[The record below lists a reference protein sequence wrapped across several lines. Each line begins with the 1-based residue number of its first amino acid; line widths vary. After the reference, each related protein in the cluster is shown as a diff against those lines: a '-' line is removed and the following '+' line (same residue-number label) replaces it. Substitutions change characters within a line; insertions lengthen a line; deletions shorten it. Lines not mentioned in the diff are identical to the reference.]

1 MKKRKSLNVKVLLIL
16 FAALLVTFVTQNV
29 VSCKILENEVLEQ
42 WKTSNAKLVEA
53 YAKVMLA
60 KQCET
65 VEDYQNFIDEINSE
79 NTFNYALYLRDVE
92 GTVTAVA
99 HSNPERIGLVL
110 EDAGSVAAARNGEAY
125 VGYYTDP
132 VSGGRTLDV
141 LNPIYDGNN
150 QLMGALNI
158 GIPVD
163 EDTMNAIMQDSV
175 IKVTSL
181 SVVFGF
187 ALILVLCI
195 VLFIMVLKPVQF
207 LSRNTEKLSHYDLT
221 GDLSGKMKK
230 YCKREDEIGAISRG
244 FEEMRLSI
252 ISLIG
257 QISKVTLELA
267 GQSEKLSKVAGEV
280 SETGAQLSQTVEEV
294 ANGATAQAQET
305 VEGEEQVE
313 KLSGLI
319 EVVQQNMDKLNEAT
333 RIVGQLK
340 EEGIKA
346 LQAVVKNTATNTE
359 QSDEVH
365 TVIMETSQ
373 QTDRIQEASAQ
384 IREIASQTNLLALNA
399 SIEAARAGE
408 AGKGFAVVATEIGN
422 LARQTDELT
431 ERIEMIIK
439 DLVVKMEQAVT
450 TINGM
455 QETTKEQ
462 SESVSYTQEK
472 FDLIAENLKRM
483 EENCGELGRSTEHME
498 KSRGSIVGIV
508 SDLSAISQE
517 NAACMEEAAA
527 SVEEQSKSIET
538 VSGSSQKVASLAEDL
553 MENIR
558 KFKIEG

>member
-1 MKKRKSLNVKVLLIL
+1 MKKRKSLNVKILLVL
-16 FAALLVTFVTQNV
+16 FAALLVTFVTLNF

-42 WKTSNAKLVEA
+42 WKVSNAKLVEV
-53 YAKVMLA
+53 YADLMLA
-60 KQCET
+60 EQCET
-65 VEDYQNFIDEINSE
+65 VEDYQGFIDEINSK
-79 NTFNYALYLRDVE
+79 NTFNYALYLQDLD
-92 GTVTAVA
+92 GAVTAVA

-141 LNPIYDGNN
+141 LNPIYDRDN
-150 QLMGALNI
+150 QLIGALNI

-163 EDTMNAIMQDSV
+163 EDTMNTIMKGSL
-175 IKVTSL
+175 IKVAIL
-181 SVVFGF
+181 SVAFGI

-207 LSRNTEKLSHYDLT
+207 LSQNTEKLSHYDLT
-221 GDLSGKMKK
+221 GDLSGKLKK

-267 GQSEKLSKVAGEV
+267 GQSEELSKVAGQV

-319 EVVQQNMDKLNEAT
+319 ELVQQNMEKLNEAT
-333 RIVGQLK
+333 KIVEQIK
-340 EEGIKA
+340 EEGIEA
-346 LQAVVKNTATNTE
+346 LQTVVKNTAKNTE
-359 QSDEVH
+359 QSGEVH

-422 LARQTDELT
+422 LAKQTDELT

-439 DLVVKMEQAVT
+439 DLVVKMEQAVV

-455 QETTKEQ
+455 QEATKEQ

-472 FDLIAENLKRM
+472 FNLIAENLRRM

-498 KSRGSIVGIV
+498 KSRGAIVGIV

-527 SVEEQSKSIET
+527 SVAEQSKSIET
-538 VSGSSQKVASLAEDL
+538 VSASSQKVASLAEDL
-553 MENIR
+553 MENIK

>member
-439 DLVVKMEQAVT
+439 DLVVKMEQAVA

>member
-340 EEGIKA
+340 A

>member
-1 MKKRKSLNVKVLLIL
+1 
-16 FAALLVTFVTQNV
+16 
-29 VSCKILENEVLEQ
+29 
-42 WKTSNAKLVEA
+42 
-53 YAKVMLA
+53 ML
-60 KQCET
+60 
-65 VEDYQNFIDEINSE
+65 
-79 NTFNYALYLRDVE
+79 
-92 GTVTAVA
+92 
-99 HSNPERIGLVL
+99 
-110 EDAGSVAAARNGEAY
+110 
-125 VGYYTDP
+125 
-132 VSGGRTLDV
+132 
-141 LNPIYDGNN
+141 
-150 QLMGALNI
+150 
-158 GIPVD
+158 
-163 EDTMNAIMQDSV
+163 
-175 IKVTSL
+175 
-181 SVVFGF
+181 
-187 ALILVLCI
+187 
-195 VLFIMVLKPVQF
+195 
-207 LSRNTEKLSHYDLT
+207 
-221 GDLSGKMKK
+221 
-230 YCKREDEIGAISRG
+230 
-244 FEEMRLSI
+244 
-252 ISLIG
+252 
-257 QISKVTLELA
+257 
-267 GQSEKLSKVAGEV
+267 
-280 SETGAQLSQTVEEV
+280 
-294 ANGATAQAQET
+294 
-305 VEGEEQVE
+305 
-313 KLSGLI
+313 
-319 EVVQQNMDKLNEAT
+319 
-333 RIVGQLK
+333 GQLK
-340 EEGIKA
+340 DEGIKA
-346 LQAVVKNTATNTE
+346 LQAVAKNTATNTE